1 LTKLMANFYFAHGFL
16 AVCIQAAI
24 AAPLMLLGIAP
35 WLAATIGAGAVI
47 LAYASRERAQ
57 AEAVTGRN
65 TPLWSWGGNP
75 KALRDIGVPALL
87 TLAVAAFTAAA
98 GILPA

>member
-1 LTKLMANFYFAHGFL
+1 MTKIMANFWFAHGFL

-24 AAPLMLLGIAP
+24 AVPLVLLNVAP
-35 WLAATIGAGAVI
+35 WLAALIGAGAVI

-57 AEAVTGRN
+57 AERVTGRN

-75 KALRDIGVPALL
+75 KAAKDIGLPAAL
-87 TLAVAAFTAAA
+87 TLTIAAA
-98 GILPA
+98 AALAL

>member
-1 LTKLMANFYFAHGFL
+1 MANFYFAHGFL

>member
-1 LTKLMANFYFAHGFL
+1 MTKLMANFYFAHGFL

-24 AAPLMLLGIAP
+24 AVPLVLLGIAP
-35 WLAATIGAGAVI
+35 WLAAIIGAGAVI

-65 TPLWSWGGNP
+65 TPLWNWSGNP
-75 KALRDIGVPALL
+75 KAAKDIGLPAAL
-87 TLAVAAFTAAA
+87 TLAVAAAIF
-98 GILPA
+98 ILMP